1 MNEKTYFNLY
11 TSGLGYVNRVRTVT
25 PKRGEPFLCCDIAAL
40 CGAADAVEYVRF
52 DCKVTGN
59 EARKLIARCE
69 QAVNEKRKVL
79 IHFRLGDLYV
89 DMFTYSKGERKGETG
104 VSLKA
109 RLLYI
114 GLVKI
119 DGEAVWQSSNQEAEE
134 NAACPL
140 TVTPIPGVILI
151 NYSA

>member
-11 TSGLGYVNRVRTVT
+11 TSGLGYVNRIRTVT

-40 CGAADAVEYVRF
+40 SGAADDVDYVHF
-52 DCKVTGN
+52 DCKVTGS

-119 DGEAVWQSSNQEAEE
+119 DGEVVWQAGNQEAEAE
-134 NAACPL
+134 AGAA
-140 TVTPIPGVILI
+140 
-151 NYSA
+151 

>member
-89 DMFTYSKGERKGETG
+89 DMFTYNKGERKGETG

-119 DGEAVWQSSNQEAEE
+119 DGEVVWQASNQEAEE
-134 NAACPL
+134 DAA
-140 TVTPIPGVILI
+140 
-151 NYSA
+151 

>member
-1 MNEKTYFNLY
+1 MNEKTYFNLN

-25 PKRGEPFLCCDIAAL
+25 PKRGAPFLCCDIAAL

-52 DCKVTGN
+52 DCKVTGS
-59 EARKLIARCE
+59 EARKLIARYE
-69 QAVNEKRKVL
+69 QAVSEKRKVL

-114 GLVKI
+114 GFIKI
-119 DGEAVWQSSNQEAEE
+119 DGEVVWQAENQDTAD
-134 NAACPL
+134 AA
-140 TVTPIPGVILI
+140 
-151 NYSA
+151 A

>member
-1 MNEKTYFNLY
+1 MNEKTYFNLN

-25 PKRGEPFLCCDIAAL
+25 PKRGDPFLCCDIAAL

-52 DCKVTGN
+52 DCKVTGS

-79 IHFRLGDLYV
+79 IHFRLGDLYI
-89 DMFTYSKGERKGETG
+89 DQFTYSKGDRKGETG

-114 GLVKI
+114 GFVKI
-119 DGEAVWQSSNQEAEE
+119 DGEVVWQAENQDTAD
-134 NAACPL
+134 AA
-140 TVTPIPGVILI
+140 
-151 NYSA
+151 A

>member
-1 MNEKTYFNLY
+1 MNEKIYFNLY

-40 CGAADAVEYVRF
+40 CGATDAVEYVRF

-59 EARKLIARCE
+59 EAQKLIARCE

-89 DMFTYSKGERKGETG
+89 HLQQR
-104 VSLKA
+104 
-109 RLLYI
+109 
-114 GLVKI
+114 
-119 DGEAVWQSSNQEAEE
+119 
-134 NAACPL
+134 
-140 TVTPIPGVILI
+140 
-151 NYSA
+151 